1 MIQMCRIVGKHHRVC
16 MNVVGGIVS
25 LVLILAAGVLDASA
39 GWRIDGNRFLQSV
52 HAETMCVDCHS
63 DIEMDN
69 GHPNPANVNKKM
81 IDFFNRD
88 KCLQC
93 HDDVWS
99 QIEDDAEHGGEA
111 VDDIER
117 FFNCIE
123 CHDPH
128 YEGAP
133 ETVGPAGDASFSEED
148 ETCVGCH
155 LKIASDD
162 AQRSAKNRSMC
173 FTCHGAGELMPAYVP
188 VIDKNR
194 YQTTAHAELDCLV
207 CHPTADRYGHTQ
219 QAQGDCL
226 RCHQRHEESV
236 IHEAHSDVACQACH
250 MGGVVPV
257 RDAQTNA
264 VAWQSG
270 TMPGTM
276 STVHHLTKPT
286 GEGCVRC
293 HFDGNT
299 VGAAAMILPPKSI
312 MCMPCHSATV
322 TAGDATTILALV
334 VFGVGMLGFFTLW
347 FSGAFA
353 GSAGGNMLSNMLGAV
368 KNALAA
374 VLSNNMGTILSTL
387 WYDVLLQRRLY
398 QRSFQRWAI
407 HALIFWPFVIRF
419 VWGVA
424 ALLTTNWLKDFPL
437 AWALIDKNHPVTAML
452 FDVSGLLLAA
462 GIGLCLARGGAADKT
477 RARGLPGQDR
487 LVLAL
492 LGAIVVVGFV
502 LEGVRMAMTGAD
514 GAAAYAFVGF
524 GISKLFL
531 HMAGLSGLYGYIWY
545 LHAILTGAFIAY
557 IPFSRMMHIIM
568 SPVVMAMNAVT
579 GNEHH

>member
-1 MIQMCRIVGKHHRVC
+1 MIQMCRIVGKYNGVSR
-16 MNVVGGIVS
+16 NVVGGIVA
-25 LVLILAAGVLDASA
+25 LVLICAVGVLDASA
-39 GWRIDGNRFLQSV
+39 GWRIDGSRFLQSV
-52 HAETMCVDCHS
+52 HAETTCLDCHS

-69 GHPNPANVNKKM
+69 GHPNPANVNKEM

-93 HDDVWS
+93 HDHVQL

-111 VDDIER
+111 VDDVER

-123 CHDPH
+123 CHDAH

-133 ETVGPAGDASFSEED
+133 VTLDPAGDASFPEED
-148 ETCVGCH
+148 TSCVGCH
-155 LKIASDD
+155 LKIAADD
-162 AQRSAKNRSMC
+162 AQRSTKNRSMC
-173 FTCHGAGELMPAYVP
+173 FTCHGAGELMPADVP
-188 VIDKNR
+188 VIDRNR
-194 YQTTAHAELDCLV
+194 YQTTVHAELDCLV
-207 CHPTADRYGHTQ
+207 CHPTADRYGHNQ
-219 QAQGDCL
+219 QARGDCL
-226 RCHQRHEESV
+226 PCHQRHEESV
-236 IHEAHSDVACQACH
+236 IHDAHCDVACQSCH

-257 RDAQTNA
+257 RDSQTNT

-276 STVHHLTKPT
+276 SVVHHVVKSK
-286 GEGCVRC
+286 GEGCARC

-299 VGAAAMILPPKSI
+299 VGATAMILPPKSV

-322 TAGDATTILALV
+322 TAGDAATIIALL
-334 VFGVGMLGFFTLW
+334 VFGIGMLGYITLW

-353 GSAGGNMLSNMLGAV
+353 GDAGGNIMTNVLGTA

-374 VLSNNMGTILSTL
+374 VLSNKMGTILSTL

-398 QRSFQRWAI
+398 QRSVKRWAI

-437 AWALIDKNHPVTAML
+437 AWMLIDKNHPLTAML
-452 FDVSGLLLAA
+452 FDVTGLLLAS
-462 GIGLCLARGGAADKT
+462 GIGFSLARGGGADKT
-477 RARGLPGQDR
+477 RTRGLPGQDR
-487 LVLAL
+487 WALAL

-514 GAAAYAFVGF
+514 GAAAYAFIGF
-524 GISKLFL
+524 GIGRLFSN
-531 HMAGLSGLYGYIWY
+531 MVGLSGLYGYIWY
-545 LHAILTGAFIAY
+545 LHAILTGVFIAY

-579 GNEHH
+579 GNERH

>member
-1 MIQMCRIVGKHHRVC
+1 MT
-16 MNVVGGIVS
+16 VVGGLAT
-25 LVLILAAGVLDASA
+25 LVMIFAAGVLDAWA

-52 HAETMCVDCHS
+52 HAETTCLDCHS
-63 DIEMDN
+63 DIELDN
-69 GHPNPANVNKKM
+69 GHPDPANVNKKM
-81 IDFFNRD
+81 ADFFDRD

-93 HDDVWS
+93 HDHVQG

-111 VDDIER
+111 VDAVER

-133 ETVGPAGDASFSEED
+133 EAAVSIGDTRFTEED
-148 ETCVGCH
+148 QSCGGCH
-155 LKIASDD
+155 LKIAEDD

-173 FTCHGAGELMPAYVP
+173 FTCHGSGELMPAYVP
-188 VIDKNR
+188 LIDKNA
-194 YQTTAHAELDCLV
+194 YQTTVHAELDCLV
-207 CHPTADRYGHTQ
+207 CHPGADQYEHNQ
-219 QAQGDCL
+219 QAKGDCL
-226 RCHQRHEESV
+226 QCHQRHEESV
-236 IHEAHSDVACQACH
+236 IHEAHSDVACQSCH

-264 VAWQSG
+264 VAWQSS

-276 STVHHLTKPT
+276 SAVHHLAKP
-286 GEGCVRC
+286 EGQGCARC
-293 HFDGNT
+293 HFDGNA

-312 MCMPCHSATV
+312 MCMPCHAATV
-322 TAGDATTILALV
+322 TAGDAPTIIALV
-334 VFGVGMLGFFTLW
+334 VFGVGMLGFITLW
-347 FSGAFA
+347 FSSAFA
-353 GSAGGNMLSNMLGAV
+353 GAAGGNLPTNMLGTA
-368 KNALAA
+368 KNTLAA
-374 VLSNNMGTILSTL
+374 VLSNKMGAMLSTL
-387 WYDVLLQRRLY
+387 WFDVLLQRRLY
-398 QRSFQRWAI
+398 QRSVRRWAI

-424 ALLTTNWLKDFPL
+424 ALLTSNWLKDFPL

-452 FDVSGLLLAA
+452 FDVTGLLLAA
-462 GIGLCLARGGAADKT
+462 GIGLSLARGGGADKT
-477 RARGLPGQDR
+477 RVRGLPGQDR
-487 LVLAL
+487 LALAL

-524 GISKLFL
+524 GIGKLFSN
-531 HMAGLSGLYGYIWY
+531 MAGLSGLFGYIWY

-568 SPVVMAMNAVT
+568 SPVVMAMNAAT
-579 GNEHH
+579 RNEHH